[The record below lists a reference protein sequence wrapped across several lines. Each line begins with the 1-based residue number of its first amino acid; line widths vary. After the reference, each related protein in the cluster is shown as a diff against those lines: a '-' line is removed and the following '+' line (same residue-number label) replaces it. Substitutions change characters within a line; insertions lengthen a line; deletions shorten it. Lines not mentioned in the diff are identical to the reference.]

1 MEEHGNPLQQRSAS
15 GPQPPSAFVLQVGAG
30 ALMHICCSLPA
41 RAAPKG
47 RTSAPCRTGKVTSGR
62 TCYTLS
68 SRPDLRVQRP
78 AERCLGRVAEQK
90 GSSPACTCGTPPCPC
105 VDKRG
110 GPSLGGSHG
119 ANTEHGFLSCPDG
132 CEGDLSCGRTV
143 LTYPRAGVTQTAT
156 AFRCAYELAYPHQSL
171 LQAPTSI
178 STRC

>member
-68 SRPDLRVQRP
+68 SGTGPPRPTAGRTLPWQGGRAEGQLAGLHLRDPTVSLRGQAWRTF
-78 AERCLGRVAEQK
+78 LGRE
-90 GSSPACTCGTPPCPC
+90 PWC
-105 VDKRG
+105 R
-110 GPSLGGSHG
+110 H
-119 ANTEHGFLSCPDG
+119 
-132 CEGDLSCGRTV
+132 RTRVSV
-143 LTYPRAGVTQTAT
+143 LP
-156 AFRCAYELAYPHQSL
+156 
-171 LQAPTSI
+171 
-178 STRC
+178 